1 MKNSD
6 KKLPPQVKFNFMEEE
21 LVNLD
26 TDETNPNFVYEG
38 EESNDLKEIEFQEK
52 PVINKKEIFEGNDT
66 DEEIVD
72 EEIVHEE
79 HEPEPAPASK
89 PKKEKPPPKE
99 KEKKKRK
106 PMTEEHKA
114 KLFAAR
120 DKAMKVR
127 KANAEER
134 KKMKAVDIEEQ
145 DLLKKQKIKR
155 VKKLKEEVDSDHEE
169 TIIKPI
175 KQTSQITKKDLED
188 AQLDAII
195 KYEAMRKE
203 RKAEKKKAE
212 LVENERLNMI
222 NTINKATGGS
232 NYRYKDGSNR
242 FDNCY

>member
-6 KKLPPQVKFNFMEEE
+6 KKLPPQVQFNFMEDEE
-21 LVNLD
+21 VD
-26 TDETNPNFVYEG
+26 TNTNENNPNFVYSEEAEG
-38 EESNDLKEIEFQEK
+38 NDLKEIEFQEK
-52 PVINKKEIFEGNDT
+52 PL
-66 DEEIVD
+66 
-72 EEIVHEE
+72 
-79 HEPEPAPASK
+79 
-89 PKKEKPPPKE
+89 

-114 KLFAAR
+114 KLFSAR

-134 KKMKAVDIEEQ
+134 KKMKAVDIEEK

-155 VKKLKEEVDSDHEE
+155 VKKLKEEVDSDNEE

-212 LVENERLNMI
+212 MIENERLNMI
-222 NTINKATGGS
+222 NTINKATGGA
-232 NYRYKDGSNR
+232 NYRYRDGSNR

>member
-6 KKLPPQVKFNFMEEE
+6 KKLPPQVQFNFMEDEE
-21 LVNLD
+21 VD
-26 TDETNPNFVYEG
+26 TNTNENNPNFVYSEEAEG
-38 EESNDLKEIEFQEK
+38 NDLKEIEFQEK

-66 DEEIVD
+66 DEEV
-72 EEIVHEE
+72 EEIIE
-79 HEPEPAPASK
+79 EPAPAPAPV
-89 PKKEKPPPKE
+89 PKKEKPL

-114 KLFAAR
+114 KLFSAR

-134 KKMKAVDIEEQ
+134 KKMKAVDIEEK

-155 VKKLKEEVDSDHEE
+155 VKKLKEEVDSDNEE
-169 TIIKPI
+169 TIIKTI

-212 LVENERLNMI
+212 MIENERLNMI
-222 NTINKATGGS
+222 NTINKATGGA
-232 NYRYKDGSNR
+232 NYRYRDGSNR